1 MLFYGATRVTT
12 FQFGTLGSHTDAKTK
27 KYLRL
32 WRHDL
37 AALPYPYWSLL
48 EKQIF
53 FDDATSK
60 IFF

>member
-12 FQFGTLGSHTDAKTK
+12 FQFGPLGSHTDAKTK